1 MFFSEE
7 EMRIAEDLAWEMLDG
22 WNHAYMPDLEDY
34 AYFYYKGQI
43 IMDPWMNEKSQSL
56 PWPDHVS
63 KESAVVPVKYYGQKT
78 IEDYLVHLFLLRPE
92 WAEQITEKIK
102 SNITD
107 RGLLKRTSTIMP
119 IEVYIAMSEQ
129 QAEEEHGSACIEW
142 ELPDSRRIYFE
153 MEKLPDKLITVVSK
167 GWQKEIIFQKK
178 DTKKILQLLYPE
190 GITFD
195 YQRLLNRIQG
205 NEVRLIGFGD

>member
-1 MFFSEE
+1 
-7 EMRIAEDLAWEMLDG
+7 
-22 WNHAYMPDLEDY
+22 
-34 AYFYYKGQI
+34 
-43 IMDPWMNEKSQSL
+43 
-56 PWPDHVS
+56 
-63 KESAVVPVKYYGQKT
+63 
-78 IEDYLVHLFLLRPE
+78 
-92 WAEQITEKIK
+92 
-102 SNITD
+102 
-107 RGLLKRTSTIMP
+107 
-119 IEVYIAMSEQ
+119 MSEQ

-153 MEKLPDKLITVVSK
+153 MERLPEKLITVVSK